1 MGRSTCICPDEFLVL
16 ANRCADAARDIIG
29 RHFRRLT
36 TTETKADM
44 TPVTEADREAEAA
57 MRTLIEA
64 AFPDHGIIG
73 EEFGSVRSD
82 ADHLWIL
89 DPIDGTKAFIAG
101 LPVFGTLIALWKDG
115 KPLLGVIDQPVIGE
129 RWVGA
134 AGRPTTL
141 NGERANAANCDVLSE
156 AVLAATSPEMFKTSE
171 AASFSRLSAATR
183 FCRYGGDCY
192 SYGLLSSGHIHL
204 VVEAGL
210 KPYDYAA
217 LTSVVTGA
225 NGIVTDWYGN
235 PISLDSD
242 GRIIAA
248 CSARLHAQAITIRT
262 Q

>member
-1 MGRSTCICPDEFLVL
+1 MMGRKLTTDFRSGISLHRRYELGRSTCICPDEFLVL
-16 ANRCADAARDIIG
+16 GNRCADAARD
-29 RHFRRLT
+29 
-36 TTETKADM
+36 
-44 TPVTEADREAEAA
+44 
-57 MRTLIEA
+57 
-64 AFPDHGIIG
+64 IIG

-115 KPLLGVIDQPVIGE
+115 KPLFGVIDQPVIDQPVIGD
-129 RWVGA
+129 RWIGA

-156 AVLAATSPEMFKTSE
+156 AVLTATSPEMFETSE

-192 SYGLLSSGHIHL
+192 SYGLLASGHIHL
-204 VVEAGL
+204 IVEAGL

-217 LTSVVTGA
+217 LISVVTGA

-248 CSARLHAQAITIRT
+248 CSAKLHAQAITILT